1 LSAFFKSSRKFVP
14 IDSLPLNED
23 SLISVYIK
31 GLDSPVSLV
40 KQFFTN
46 KDDSEGVLYLACS
59 DSSSDYSQITAIYQ
73 KRWSIEEFH
82 KSLKQNAS
90 LEKSPTHVKKT
101 QQNHFFASIYA
112 FVKLECLKIKNSMN
126 HFAIKTRLYINAL
139 KASMKELHTMSEAL
153 A

>member
-1 LSAFFKSSRKFVP
+1 MNSKF
-14 IDSLPLNED
+14 LKFRHL
-23 SLISVYIK
+23 
-31 GLDSPVSLV
+31 
-40 KQFFTN
+40 
-46 KDDSEGVLYLACS
+46 
-59 DSSSDYSQITAIYQ
+59 
-73 KRWSIEEFH
+73 
-82 KSLKQNAS
+82 LKQNAS
-90 LEKSPTHVKKT
+90 LEISPTHVKKT

>member
-1 LSAFFKSSRKFVP
+1 VKSRFSKFRH
-14 IDSLPLNED
+14 L
-23 SLISVYIK
+23 
-31 GLDSPVSLV
+31 
-40 KQFFTN
+40 
-46 KDDSEGVLYLACS
+46 
-59 DSSSDYSQITAIYQ
+59 
-73 KRWSIEEFH
+73 
-82 KSLKQNAS
+82 LKQNAS

>member
-1 LSAFFKSSRKFVP
+1 MSSKF
-14 IDSLPLNED
+14 LKFRHL
-23 SLISVYIK
+23 
-31 GLDSPVSLV
+31 
-40 KQFFTN
+40 
-46 KDDSEGVLYLACS
+46 
-59 DSSSDYSQITAIYQ
+59 
-73 KRWSIEEFH
+73 
-82 KSLKQNAS
+82 LKQNAS

>member
-1 LSAFFKSSRKFVP
+1 MKSRFSKFRH
-14 IDSLPLNED
+14 L
-23 SLISVYIK
+23 
-31 GLDSPVSLV
+31 
-40 KQFFTN
+40 
-46 KDDSEGVLYLACS
+46 
-59 DSSSDYSQITAIYQ
+59 
-73 KRWSIEEFH
+73 
-82 KSLKQNAS
+82 LKQNAS

>member
-1 LSAFFKSSRKFVP
+1 MSSKF
-14 IDSLPLNED
+14 SKFRHL
-23 SLISVYIK
+23 
-31 GLDSPVSLV
+31 
-40 KQFFTN
+40 
-46 KDDSEGVLYLACS
+46 
-59 DSSSDYSQITAIYQ
+59 
-73 KRWSIEEFH
+73 
-82 KSLKQNAS
+82 LKQNSS
-90 LEKSPTHVKKT
+90 LENSPTHVKKT